1 MPSTNLVEIDS
12 LWNYNDPASSEIK
25 FKNYISKAEESG
37 DKDYLCQLLT
47 QVARSQG
54 LQMKFDEAHK
64 TLDSVLD
71 KLDDTTKTARIRYL
85 LERGRVFN
93 SSNVKENAK
102 TFFREAYNLAKANN
116 EDYYKV
122 DAAHMMGIVETG
134 EESLRW
140 NEIAIK
146 DAESSES
153 EKTKKWLGSL
163 LNNTG
168 WTYHDMGNYEKAME
182 LFIKCRDWHK
192 ERNTGKGYEIARWT
206 VARTYRS
213 LGDFNKALE
222 QQMELKKD
230 LETNKSGDG
239 YVYEEIGENLLAL
252 DRKDE
257 SKPYFK
263 QAYEMLS
270 KDIWLAENE
279 KERLERLKTLSE

>member
-1 MPSTNLVEIDS
+1 MTSTNLTEIDS

-37 DKDYLCQLLT
+37 NNDYLCQLLT
-47 QVARSQG
+47 QVARSQA

-64 TLDSVLD
+64 TLDTVLE
-71 KLDDTTKTARIRYL
+71 KLDDTTTTARIRYL
-85 LERGRVFN
+85 LERGRTFN
-93 SSNVKENAK
+93 SSNVKDNARI
-102 TFFREAYNLAKANN
+102 FFLEAYNLAEANN

-122 DAAHMMGIVETG
+122 DAAHMMGIVEKG
-134 EESLRW
+134 NESLKW
-140 NEIAIK
+140 NETAIK
-146 DAESSES
+146 AAEISDS
-153 EKTKKWLGSL
+153 EKTKAWLGSL

-168 WTYHDMGNYEKAME
+168 WTYHDMGDYNKAME
-182 LFIKCRDWHK
+182 LFIKCREWHEK
-192 ERNTGKGYEIARWT
+192 RKTGKGYEIARWT
-206 VARTYRS
+206 VARTHRS

-222 QQMELKKD
+222 LQMDLKKE
-230 LETNKSGDG
+230 LEEKNSGDG

-252 DRKDE
+252 GRKDE

-263 QAYEMLS
+263 KAYDTLS